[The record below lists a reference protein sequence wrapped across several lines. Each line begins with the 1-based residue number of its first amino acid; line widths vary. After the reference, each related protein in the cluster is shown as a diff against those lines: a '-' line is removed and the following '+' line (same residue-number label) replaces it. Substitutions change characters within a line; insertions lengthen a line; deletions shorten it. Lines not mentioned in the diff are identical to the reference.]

1 MNVIGIDIGGTKIKF
16 GLFDE
21 EHQLSRHTEIPT
33 PKKNII
39 GTMIETIATLTLGK
53 EIRGIGVAS
62 AGIVD
67 FSKGMIT
74 RATNL
79 PDLEHAPLSNRLKDR
94 FHVPVY
100 VDNDANCAALTEGIV
115 GAAKEVNHYICAT
128 IGTGIG
134 GGVVQHKQIIHGLN
148 GYSGEVGHM
157 TLYPDG
163 MRCDCG
169 KKGCWERY
177 ASGRA
182 LEDAIHSQPSLSA
195 KDYTPKDLFVHY
207 PHDEQ
212 CKQIIDTFIHHL
224 SIGIINLQYTLDPE
238 MIVLGGGVVNAT
250 GPWWDSLIKEVNTAS
265 PIKVNLQRAQWKND
279 ASMIGAALLVKN
291 AREETL
297 EV

>member
-1 MNVIGIDIGGTKIKF
+1 
-16 GLFDE
+16 
-21 EHQLSRHTEIPT
+21 
-33 PKKNII
+33 
-39 GTMIETIATLTLGK
+39 
-53 EIRGIGVAS
+53 
-62 AGIVD
+62 
-67 FSKGMIT
+67 
-74 RATNL
+74 
-79 PDLEHAPLSNRLKDR
+79 
-94 FHVPVY
+94 
-100 VDNDANCAALTEGIV
+100 
-115 GAAKEVNHYICAT
+115 
-128 IGTGIG
+128 
-134 GGVVQHKQIIHGLN
+134 
-148 GYSGEVGHM
+148 
-157 TLYPDG
+157 
-163 MRCDCG
+163 
-169 KKGCWERY
+169 WERY

-182 LEDAIHSQPSLSA
+182 LEDAIHNQPSLSA
-195 KDYTPKDLFVHY
+195 KGYIPKDLFVHY